1 MDDHGITTSA
11 KVIVVL
17 VKSAI
22 KRLSKLCILL
32 SVCATVAAKAPVM
45 SSDSVSLSMLR
56 MHNKMLICVPSSVST
71 LLSEA
76 SVSFLALLK
85 ACN

>member
-1 MDDHGITTSA
+1 MQKGKDDHVDDHGITTSA
-11 KVIVVL
+11 KVIAIL
-17 VKSAI
+17 VKSAT

-32 SVCATVAAKAPVM
+32 SVLQWRLTAPVM

-71 LLSEA
+71 LFSEA
-76 SVSFLALLK
+76 SVSF
-85 ACN
+85 